1 MTSSTYALLLIPV
14 LAAILGAVV
23 AVYARPTL
31 AVVSGVQH
39 LAAGVVFAAAAAEV
53 LPDLTHYKAPIATL
67 VGGVIGVGVMLG
79 IMQAE
84 RRWEGPIGMAATTA
98 VDLLVDGLILGL
110 GFIAGAKAGV
120 LLTVALTL
128 EVLFL
133 GLTVADAFGG
143 ARARVRSVVATAL
156 LVMALPLGAVLASPI
171 SRLPDPVVA
180 GFLAFGLI
188 ALLYLVTEELLVEA
202 HEKPDGPWITAFFF
216 VGFLAVLLLD
226 QVIG

>member
-1 MTSSTYALLLIPV
+1 MTLSTYALLAIPV
-14 LAAILGAVV
+14 RAAILGAIA
-23 AVYARPTL
+23 AVYARPTP

-39 LAAGVVFAAAAAEV
+39 LAAGVVLAAAAAEV
-53 LPDLTHYKAPIATL
+53 LPDLTHYRAPIATL
-67 VGGVIGVGVMLG
+67 VGGVVGVGVMLG

-143 ARARVRSVVATAL
+143 ARARLRSVVATAL
-156 LVMALPLGAVLASPI
+156 LVIALPLGAVLASPI

-180 GFLAFGLI
+180 GFLAFGLV

-202 HEKPDGPWITAFFF
+202 HGRPDRPWVTALFF

-226 QVIG
+226 QAIG

>member
-1 MTSSTYALLLIPV
+1 MTQSTYALVLVPV
-14 LAAILGAVV
+14 LAAILGAI
-23 AVYARPTL
+23 AAAYARPTP

-39 LAAGVVFAAAAAEV
+39 LAAGVVFAAAAEV
-53 LPDLTHYKAPIATL
+53 LPDVMRFEAPIATL
-67 VGGVIGVGVMLG
+67 VGGVVGIGVMLG

-98 VDLLVDGLILGL
+98 VDLLVDDLILGL
-110 GFIAGAKAGV
+110 GFVAGAKAGV
-120 LLTVALTL
+120 LLTIALTF

-143 ARARVRSVVATAL
+143 TRARVRSVVATGL
-156 LVMALPLGAVLASPI
+156 LTMALPLGAMLASPI
-171 SRLPDPVVA
+171 SHLPGPVVA
-180 GFLAFGLI
+180 GFLAFGLV

-202 HEKPDGPWITAFFF
+202 HGQPDRPWVTALFF

-226 QVIG
+226 QAIG

>member
-1 MTSSTYALLLIPV
+1 MTQSTYALVLVPV
-14 LAAILGAVV
+14 LAAILGAI
-23 AVYARPTL
+23 AAAYARPTP

-53 LPDLTHYKAPIATL
+53 LPDLMRFEAPIATL
-67 VGGVIGVGVMLG
+67 VGGVVGIGVMLG

-84 RRWEGPIGMAATTA
+84 RRWEGPIGMAATAA

-110 GFIAGAKAGV
+110 GFVAGAKAGV

-143 ARARVRSVVATAL
+143 ARARVRSVVATGL
-156 LVMALPLGAVLASPI
+156 LTMALPLGAVLASSI
-171 SRLPDPVVA
+171 SHLPGPVVA
-180 GFLAFGLI
+180 GFLAFGLV

-202 HEKPDGPWITAFFF
+202 HGRPDRPWVTALFF

-226 QVIG
+226 QAIG

>member
-1 MTSSTYALLLIPV
+1 MTSSTYALLIIPV
-14 LAAILGAVV
+14 LAAILGAIA
-23 AVYARPTL
+23 AVYARPTP
-31 AVVSGVQH
+31 AVVSGIQH

-53 LPDLTHYKAPIATL
+53 LPDLMHYKAPIATL
-67 VGGVIGVGVMLG
+67 VGGVIGVGVMLC

-84 RRWEGPIGMAATTA
+84 RRWKGPIGMAATTA

-143 ARARVRSVVATAL
+143 ARARLRSVVATAL
-156 LVMALPLGAVLASPI
+156 LVIALPLGAVLASPI
-171 SRLPDPVVA
+171 SHLPDPVVA
-180 GFLAFGLI
+180 GFLAFGLV

-202 HEKPDGPWITAFFF
+202 HEKPDSPWITAFFF
-216 VGFLAVLLLD
+216 VGFLAILLLD
-226 QVIG
+226 QSIG